1 MMKILIADKLD
12 PHSLSVLEG
21 TEFEVLDRAGISSEE
36 LPQAL
41 QGCAALVVRSR
52 TQVTDALLESVPS
65 LRAVGRAG
73 TGVDNIDLSSAT
85 RRGVIVMN
93 TPGGNSNSAAEHAVA
108 MMMSLARNIPVAD
121 QALSAGSFDKGR
133 FLGVELHGKTL
144 GILGLGRIGLLVA
157 EKGKGLGMKVHGFD
171 PVTPPETI
179 RKHGIEPLS
188 MEEVLRSADFVTI
201 HVPLLPETKHL
212 LNEDSLSWM
221 KPQARLINCAR
232 GGIVDEAALLTALN
246 EGRLAGAALDVFEV
260 EPPVDSPLLQHPQV
274 VTTPHLGASTE
285 EAQSNVA
292 TAILNQIADHLSGR
306 ATQGAVNGFP
316 MDAQAR
322 EIIGPFLPLALRL
335 GRLAAG
341 LGCHGSRLSARFFG
355 SVTEV
360 SVRPLIAWFLKGYLE
375 RFLGSAVNEINALE
389 LAAQRGIE
397 VEEVLR
403 EEHKSFQTLLSFGFD
418 QTAVAGTLFGRNNL
432 RIVRMLGHN
441 MDAIPEGQLLVIT
454 NNDEPGV
461 VGDVGRVLGEER
473 INIGNLSLG
482 RSKEGDRA
490 MAVFNLDAAPSKKT
504 LDALTELSAVHQCT
518 LVDMEDIRNS

>member
-1 MMKILIADKLD
+1 MKILIADKLD
-12 PHSLSVLEG
+12 PSSMNVLNSSD
-21 TEFEVLDRAGISSEE
+21 FEVLDRAGIAAED
-36 LPQAL
+36 LPAAL
-41 QGCAALVVRSR
+41 RDCQALVVRSR
-52 TQVTDALLESVPS
+52 TKVTDQLLAAAPS

-73 TGVDNIDLSSAT
+73 TGVDNIDLVAAT

-108 MMMSLARNIPVAD
+108 MMMSLARKIPMAHRN
-121 QALSAGSFDKGR
+121 LGEGSFDKGR
-133 FLGVELHGKTL
+133 FLGVELHGRTL

-171 PVTPPETI
+171 PVTQSEAI
-179 RKHGIEPLS
+179 RKYGIEPQS
-188 MEEVLRSADFVTI
+188 MEEVLRSSDFVSL

-212 LNEDSLSWM
+212 INAQTLAWM
-221 KPQARLINCAR
+221 KPTARLINCAR
-232 GGIVDEAALLTALN
+232 GGIVDESALLEALD

-260 EPPVDSPLLQHPQV
+260 EPPVDSALVNHPLV
-274 VTTPHLGASTE
+274 VATPHLGASTE

-292 TAILNQIADHLSGR
+292 TAILKQLADHLSGR
-306 ATQGAVNGFP
+306 ATHGAVNGFA

-322 EIIGPFLPLALRL
+322 EIIGPFVPLALRL

-341 LGCHGSRLSARFFG
+341 LGARGSRLSARFFG
-355 SVTEV
+355 GVTDV

-389 LAAQRGIE
+389 LAAERGIE

-403 EEHKSFQTLLSFGFD
+403 EEHKSFQNLLSFGID
-418 QTAVAGTLFGRNNL
+418 GTIVAGTLFGRNSL
-432 RIVRMLGHN
+432 RIVRMLDHN

-461 VGDVGRVLGEER
+461 VGDVGRVLGAGGV
-473 INIGNLSLG
+473 NIGNLSLG
-482 RSKEGDRA
+482 RSADGARA
-490 MAVFNLDAAPSKKT
+490 LAVFNLDVVPSEATLKELT
-504 LDALTELSAVHQCT
+504 GLDAVYTCT
-518 LVDMEDIRNS
+518 LVDMEYSKES